1 MKRRLQYRQCVF
13 RRAEIVLPRRGPL
26 VPSFGPLFEHRDGV
40 GLDGKKSK
48 EDGSNQQGSEQGWNA
63 GTVHLFNYLI

>member
-1 MKRRLQYRQCVF
+1 
-13 RRAEIVLPRRGPL
+13 LPRRGPL
-26 VPSFGPLFEHRDGV
+26 DPEFGPLFEHRDGV

-48 EDGSNQQGSEQGWNA
+48 EDSSNQQGSEQGWNA